1 MSLLFVSQTE
11 ASGPWTEALRDLMPD
26 LELRVWP
33 ETGEPADI
41 RYALAWKPPAGAL
54 ASLPRLEVVFSL
66 GAGVDALLQDPTL
79 PDLPIVRMVETGLA
93 EGMREWV
100 VLQALY
106 WHRGMHAYRRQQD
119 RAEWR
124 PLPERLARER
134 RVGVLGLGELGTIAA
149 RALAGLGFDVA
160 GWSRTPRQVPG
171 IDCRHGVQALP
182 GLLERSDILVCLLP
196 LTPET
201 RGILDATLFAR
212 LPEGAVVVN
221 AGRGGHLVE
230 ADLLAAI
237 DSGRLAGASL
247 DVFAEE
253 PLPPGHPFWR
263 HPSIVVT
270 PHVAAQTHAR
280 TAAAFVAGQIRRHRD
295 GLPLQHLVDRARG
308 Y

>member
-1 MSLLFVSQTE
+1 MSLLFVSETE
-11 ASGPWTEALRDLMPD
+11 APEPWIEALSSQMPE

-33 ETGEPADI
+33 DAGRPEDV
-41 RYALAWKPPAGAL
+41 RYALAWKPPPGML
-54 ASLPRLEVVFSL
+54 ASLPGLEVVFSL

-100 VLQALY
+100 ALQVLY
-106 WHRGMHAYRRQQD
+106 WHRGLHAYRRQQEHA
-119 RAEWR
+119 RWR

-134 RVGVLGLGELGTIAA
+134 RVGILGLGELGTVAA

-160 GWSRTPRQVPG
+160 GWSRTPRQIPG
-171 IDCRHGVQALP
+171 IDCRHGADALP

-201 RGILDATLFAR
+201 RGILDAKLFDR

-230 ADLLAAI
+230 ADLLAAL

-263 HPSIVVT
+263 HGSVVVT

-280 TAAAFVAGQIRRHRD
+280 TAAASVVAQIRRHRE
-295 GLPLQHLVDRARG
+295 GLPLQHVVDRARG

>member
-1 MSLLFVSQTE
+1 MSLLFVSE
-11 ASGPWTEALRDLMPD
+11 SDASAPWIEALRDLMPG
-26 LELRVWP
+26 LGLRVWP
-33 ETGEPADI
+33 DAGDPEDI
-41 RYALAWKPPAGAL
+41 RYALAWKPPSGVL

-79 PDLPIVRMVETGLA
+79 PDLPIVRMVETGLT

-100 VLQALY
+100 TLQVLY
-106 WHRGMHAYRRQQD
+106 WHRGMHDYRRQQE

-134 RVGVLGLGELGTIAA
+134 RVGVLGLGELGTAA
-149 RALAGLGFDVA
+149 AQSLAGLGFDVA
-160 GWSRTPRQVPG
+160 GWSRTRRDVPG
-171 IDCRHGVQALP
+171 IDCRHGEEALP

-196 LTPET
+196 LTPAT
-201 RGILDATLFAR
+201 RGILNAELFAR

-221 AGRGGHLVE
+221 AARGGHLVE
-230 ADLLAAI
+230 GDLLAAL
-237 DSGRLAGASL
+237 DKGHLSGASL

-253 PLPPGHPFWR
+253 PLPAEHPFWR
-263 HPSIVVT
+263 HPRIVVS

-280 TAAAFVAGQIRRHRD
+280 TAAAVVAEQIRRHQT